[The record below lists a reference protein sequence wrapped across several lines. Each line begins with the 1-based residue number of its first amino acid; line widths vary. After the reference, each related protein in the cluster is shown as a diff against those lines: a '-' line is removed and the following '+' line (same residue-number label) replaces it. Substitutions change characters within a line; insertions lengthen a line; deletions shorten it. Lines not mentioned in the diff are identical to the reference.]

1 MERRVIWLCVL
12 AGSIVG
18 GLVPQA
24 WGASSFG
31 LAAFVGGTLG
41 AVAGVWAGARIA
53 EFVDS

>member
-12 AGSIVG
+12 AGSILG

-31 LAAFVGGTLG
+31 LAAFVGGTVG
-41 AVAGVWAGARIA
+41 AVAGVWAGIRISA
-53 EFVDS
+53 FVDA

>member
-31 LAAFVGGTLG
+31 LASFVGAGVG
-41 AVAGVWAGARIA
+41 AFAGVWAGARIGA
-53 EFVDS
+53 FVDS

>member
-1 MERRVIWLCVL
+1 MERRVIWLFVL

-18 GLVPQA
+18 GLVPEA

-41 AVAGVWAGARIA
+41 AVAGVWAGIRIG
-53 EFVDS
+53 ELIDS